1 MLAVAASPRSQTGR
15 STVRVVPDAWHNSLS
30 ATSNALQLDDLRDQG
45 ILAELKLS
53 HSSKRLDVLVTGSNA
68 NTGSDSA
75 VIVELKQW
83 TRASVPTS
91 PTA

>member
-1 MLAVAASPRSQTGR
+1 M
-15 STVRVVPDAWHNSLS
+15 VPDAWHNSLS